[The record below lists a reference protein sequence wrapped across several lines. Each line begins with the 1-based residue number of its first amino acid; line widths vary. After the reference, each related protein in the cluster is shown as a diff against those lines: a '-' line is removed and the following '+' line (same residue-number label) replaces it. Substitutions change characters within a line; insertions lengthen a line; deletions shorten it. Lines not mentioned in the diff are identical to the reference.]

1 MSKTKKIILI
11 TIFVVVMLGI
21 AFLIEWWMFERNRL
35 KKWNDVSSPVE
46 VEIKLEN
53 SKEKS
58 IKISFHNI
66 QECRKDD
73 AGYTPI
79 SFTEVDPDLD
89 ITPEFI
95 VKLDWITLQKGKPPK
110 ETDHDSIIRW
120 TRERVKHG
128 PVVGE
133 PIEYY
138 TLYYK
143 LYDDKKADS
152 ISYKKI
158 FEVRLYLKEEK

>member
-35 KKWNDVSSPVE
+35 KKWYYLDRDVE
-46 VEIKLEN
+46 IEIKLDN

-58 IKISFHNI
+58 IKIQLI
-66 QECRKDD
+66 DIDDCRRDD

-79 SFTEVDPDLD
+79 CFTEVDPDLD
-89 ITPEFI
+89 FTPEFI
-95 VKLDWITLQKGKPPK
+95 VKLDWITLQKGETPK
-110 ETDHDSIIRW
+110 ATDHDSIIRW
-120 TRERVKHG
+120 ANERVKPG
-128 PVVGE
+128 PVAGE